1 MFDRKNKSAKR
12 LKTKSFTETTVLS
25 IQRLALTMNLW
36 FSSFYRRYNQ
46 HIFFEHRVF
55 NVRGLRTR
63 GTFTLELEQVFVD
76 LRIAPTHNPQDVNFD
91 PISTREMAGN
101 RPLWDFLQIGKRNH
115 KKRLVLAIIGA
126 PGCGKTTLLQHL
138 ALTFAA
144 NKQHLHRLPP
154 YVPILLLLRNHVQEI
169 IEDEELTLAE
179 LVQKHFSNSENYP
192 DLNPPSRWFTRK
204 LKKGKCLVL
213 LDGLDEV
220 ADTVQRQVVSAWL
233 DKQIVSY
240 PNCQFI
246 ITARPQG
253 YLSAPIKHAHI
264 LEVQPFNGGQ
274 VRQFI
279 EAWYL
284 ANEVTAFGG
293 KIDEGIRHR
302 AQNGAKDLLQRLRD
316 APILSALTVNPLLL
330 TMIAMVHRYRGQ
342 LPGRRVELY
351 AEICDVLLGHWAA
364 GKGIQNALSAAQK
377 RVVLQ
382 PVAFQMMRHKIRQ
395 ISTEKAIK
403 IIALHLE
410 RIGLN
415 KEDANRFLNDL
426 QASSGLFLEQE
437 AKNWGFAHLTFQEYL
452 ASSHILDNNI
462 NIAWEKSVNN
472 SWWYETFQLY
482 TAQSNDATPLIQA
495 CLENGSVSAL
505 RLAVDCL
512 KEARA
517 LDKSIHLAVQDRIA
531 AELESSEPQC
541 RQLAGEMK
549 LDQRLK
555 SLPHIDEQR
564 DIDRKYITCAEYQLF
579 LDDARAQG
587 KYHQPEHWTEYT
599 FPKGSAKTPICGI
612 RAEDAEA
619 FCAWLTQ
626 RQGGEISYRLP
637 QETEAKNYPAIER
650 EELATWHK
658 VNDVYDLCW
667 FRGTNEQRVYS
678 ILKKFYEA
686 PLSQGYAL
694 ANANNLI
701 FDLEHAERAL
711 NSALDHALARRTR
724 ALSRAFDYAF
734 SRDFTHHLAPA
745 LARNGLDILAVALN
759 AFDARAYVDS
769 YAHSRARATLDNAF
783 TRSRE
788 ILARAGLD
796 RDSLSHVALDS
807 TRQALSALNNH
818 DARASELIAHA
829 REALDRARHDIGH
842 DLIHDLARAFARILA
857 RADITCPVCNAI
869 EQGDLQTAQQLAQT
883 ERLDSNP
890 VIQRLSVLLSK
901 LLNCATATTVLE
913 LRQAWRNFVAQITE
927 TILIGYNELEKRNKR
942 QLRSKSNYSE
952 EKNLILRLQWWLRI
966 IIAREEG
973 KLDAWEGIRIVRE
986 YIPL

>member
-1 MFDRKNKSAKR
+1 MIKKKRSAR
-12 LKTKSFTETTVLS
+12 HHGTKSTVLT
-25 IQRLALTMNLW
+25 IQRLASTMNLW
-36 FSSFYRRYNQ
+36 FSSFRRRYNQ

-76 LRIAPTHNPQDVNFD
+76 LRIAPTYSPQHANFD

-101 RPLWDFLQIGKRNH
+101 RPLWYFLQIGKRSR
-115 KKRLVLAIIGA
+115 KKRLVFAIIGA

-144 NKQHLHRLPP
+144 NKQHLHGLPP

-169 IEDEELTLAE
+169 IVDEELTLAE
-179 LVQKHFSNSENYP
+179 LAQKHFSNSDNYP
-192 DLNPPSRWFTRK
+192 GLNPPPQWFARK

-220 ADTVQRQVVSAWL
+220 ADTAQRQMVSAWL
-233 DKQIVSY
+233 DKQIISY

-253 YLSAPIKHAHI
+253 YLSARLKYAQI

-284 ANEVTAFGG
+284 ANEVMAFGG
-293 KIDEGIRHR
+293 KIDDGIRHR
-302 AQNGAKDLLQRLRD
+302 AENGAKELLQRLRA
-316 APILSALTVNPLLL
+316 APILNALTVNPLLL

-364 GKGIQNALSAAQK
+364 GKGIQNSLSAAQK

-382 PVAFQMMRHKIRQ
+382 PLAFQMMRSKIRK
-395 ISTEKAIK
+395 ISTENARK
-403 IIALHLE
+403 IIAPNLE

-415 KEDANRFLNDL
+415 KEDAKHFLNDL
-426 QASSGLFLEQE
+426 QASSGLLLEQE
-437 AKNWGFAHLTFQEYL
+437 PNNWGFAHLTFQEYL
-452 ASSHILDNNI
+452 ASSHILDDNNVK
-462 NIAWEKSVNN
+462 IAWEKSVNN

-482 TAQSNDATPLIQA
+482 TAQSNNATPLIQA
-495 CLENGSVSAL
+495 CLENGSVAAL
-505 RLAVDCL
+505 KLAVDCL

-531 AELESSEPQC
+531 AELESPDPQ
-541 RQLAGEMK
+541 RRRLAGEMK

-555 SLPHIDEQR
+555 SLHRIDEQR
-564 DIDRKYITCAEYQLF
+564 DIDLKYITCAEYQLF
-579 LDDARAQG
+579 LDDARARG
-587 KYHQPEHWTEYT
+587 KYHQPDHWTEYT
-599 FPKGSAKTPICGI
+599 FPKGSAKAPVCGI

-619 FCAWLTQ
+619 FCAWLSQ

-637 QETEAKNYPAIER
+637 QNTEAKNYPAIEA

-658 VNDVYDLCW
+658 VNDAYDLTW
-667 FRGTNEQRVYS
+667 FRGINRQRVYS

-686 PLSQGYAL
+686 PLSQGYTL
-694 ANANNLI
+694 ASANNLI
-701 FDLEHAERAL
+701 FELEHAERAL
-711 NSALDHALARRTR
+711 NSVLDHALARRTR

-734 SRDFTHHLAPA
+734 SRDFTHHLATA
-745 LARNGLDILAVALN
+745 IARNGLDILAVALN
-759 AFDARAYVDS
+759 AFDARAYLDS
-769 YAHSRARATLDNAF
+769 YAHTRARAALDNAF
-783 TRSRE
+783 TRARE
-788 ILARAGLD
+788 TIARAGLD
-796 RDSLSHVALDS
+796 RDSLSYVALDRA
-807 TRQALSALNNH
+807 RQATSALNNH
-818 DARASELIAHA
+818 DARASELIARA
-829 REALDRARHDIGH
+829 REALARASHGLGH
-842 DLIHDLARAFARILA
+842 DSIHGLARAFARILA

-869 EQGDLQTAQQLAQT
+869 EQGDLRTARQLVQT
-883 ERLDSNP
+883 ERLHSDP
-890 VIQRLSVLLSK
+890 VVQRLTVLLSD
-901 LLNCATATTVLE
+901 LLSCATATTVSE
-913 LRQAWRNFVAQITE
+913 LRQAWRKFVVQIAE
-927 TILIGYNELEKRNKR
+927 TILIGYKELETRSERK
-942 QLRSKSNYSE
+942 LRSKSSYRE
-952 EKNLILRLQWWLRI
+952 EKDLILRLQWRLRI

-973 KLDAWEGIRIVRE
+973 ELETWEAIRIVRE
-986 YIPL
+986 YIPS